1 MPTLF
6 CLVILFLI
14 WFTYERKKNDT
25 DFSKSDAFWKRERE
39 ASYVPKQSTDDISY
53 IEIPEDVIPNILDT
67 DSEELQAAI
76 KAIRRLRNS
85 KICDLSE
92 YSNTD
97 LRLKYGTAN
106 FNDLSA
112 ADNNYTKLVQY
123 SGKLL
128 TYLSEAGRANEA
140 ANYLEFCKT
149 NSIRSGMIDRAAII
163 ATDSDRSDAPAS
175 DGTAD

>member
-14 WFTYERKKNDT
+14 WFTYERKKNST
-25 DFSKSDAFWKRERE
+25 DYSKSEAFWKRERE
-39 ASYVPKQSTDDISY
+39 ASFVPRQNTDDIDF
-53 IEIPEDVIPNILDT
+53 IELTDDVIPEKLDT
-67 DSEELQAAI
+67 DSEELRAAI
-76 KAIRRLRNS
+76 KGLRRLRDT

-97 LRLKYGTAN
+97 LRLKYGTGN

-112 ADNNYTKLVQY
+112 ADNNYTKLVQL

-128 TYLSEAGRANEA
+128 QYLNEEGRLDDAER
-140 ANYLEFCKT
+140 YLEFCRLNGVSSKLIDSFDPHT
-149 NSIRSGMIDRAAII
+149 IRPES
-163 ATDSDRSDAPAS
+163 TPH
-175 DGTAD
+175 T